1 MTLSGGLI
9 SMITPFPE
17 ISNFL
22 RFLKLRKI
30 KNMDQ
35 KEVQTLARSIF
46 DTGRTIHEMII
57 RIQVH
62 CLAEACRKGS
72 FNELSIAQLQAIKV
86 IRCEKEVTISRVAEL
101 LEVSVPS
108 ASTMVD
114 RLVEKGILI
123 RERSH
128 KDRRKVVV
136 QVSPEAVGDINQVE
150 SAILK
155 TFEDIVRSIGLDN
168 SRQWVEVLER
178 VKEVIEKK

>member
-1 MTLSGGLI
+1 
-9 SMITPFPE
+9 
-17 ISNFL
+17 
-22 RFLKLRKI
+22 
-30 KNMDQ
+30 
-35 KEVQTLARSIF
+35 
-46 DTGRTIHEMII
+46 MII
-57 RIQVH
+57 RIQVR
-62 CLAEACRKGS
+62 CLADACRKGS
-72 FNELSIAQLQAIKV
+72 FDELSLAQLQAVKA

-101 LEVSVPS
+101 LEVSMPS

-136 QVSPEAVGDINQVE
+136 HISPEAVGDINRVE

-155 TFEDIVRSIGLDN
+155 TFEDIVRSIGVND
-168 SRQWVEVLER
+168 SRKWFEVLER

>member
-1 MTLSGGLI
+1 M
-9 SMITPFPE
+9 E
-17 ISNFL
+17 E
-22 RFLKLRKI
+22 
-30 KNMDQ
+30 
-35 KEVQTLARSIF
+35 KEVHILARNIF

-57 RIQVH
+57 RIQVR

-72 FNELSIAQLQAIKV
+72 FDELSVAQLQAVKT
-86 IRCEKEVTISRVAEL
+86 IRCAKEVTISRLAEL

-123 RERSH
+123 RERSRM
-128 KDRRKVVV
+128 DRRKVVV
-136 QVSPEAVGDINQVE
+136 QISPEAVADINQVE
-150 SAILK
+150 SAVLK

-168 SRQWVEVLER
+168 SRKWVEVLER

>member
-1 MTLSGGLI
+1 MEEK
-9 SMITPFPE
+9 E
-17 ISNFL
+17 I
-22 RFLKLRKI
+22 R
-30 KNMDQ
+30 
-35 KEVQTLARSIF
+35 TLAKYIF
-46 DTGRTIHEMII
+46 DTGKTIHEMII
-57 RIQVH
+57 RIQVR

-72 FNELSIAQLQAIKV
+72 FDELSVAQLQAVKT
-86 IRCEKEVTISRVAEL
+86 IRCAKEVTISRLAEL

-128 KDRRKVVV
+128 MDRRKVVV
-136 QVSPEAVGDINQVE
+136 QISPEAVADINQVE
-150 SAILK
+150 SAVLK

-168 SRQWVEVLER
+168 SRKWVEVLER

>member
-1 MTLSGGLI
+1 M
-9 SMITPFPE
+9 E
-17 ISNFL
+17 E
-22 RFLKLRKI
+22 
-30 KNMDQ
+30 
-35 KEVQTLARSIF
+35 KEVHTLARNIF

-57 RIQVH
+57 RIQVR

-72 FNELSIAQLQAIKV
+72 FDELSVAQLQAVKT
-86 IRCEKEVTISRVAEL
+86 IRCAKEVTISRLAEL

-128 KDRRKVVV
+128 MDRRKVVV
-136 QVSPEAVGDINQVE
+136 QISPEAVADINQVE
-150 SAILK
+150 SAVLK

-168 SRQWVEVLER
+168 SRKWVEVLER